1 MEKKVQ
7 KETYCAS
14 GGKKVCNGR
23 EYITL
28 FWNGVGKLRKYVRLQ
43 DIVVIDVSIFYTRIG
58 TGGSVA
64 SVQSLS
70 F

>member
-1 MEKKVQ
+1 LKKSTKKRHIVP
-7 KETYCAS
+7 K
-14 GGKKVCNGR
+14 GKKESNGR

-28 FWNGVGKLRKYVRLQ
+28 FWNGEGKLRKYVRHQ
-43 DIVVIDVSIFYTRIG
+43 DIAVNDVSIFYTIIG